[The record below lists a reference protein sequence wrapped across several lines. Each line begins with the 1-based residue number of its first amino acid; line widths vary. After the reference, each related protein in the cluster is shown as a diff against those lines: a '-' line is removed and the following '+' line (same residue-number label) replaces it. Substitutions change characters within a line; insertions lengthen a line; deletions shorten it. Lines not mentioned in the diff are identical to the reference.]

1 MDGRPMRHRDQ
12 TSNYQ
17 RLARRVFAEHT
28 RGAGLDEWLLER
40 RAAGTSWRRI
50 GAELHY
56 LTDGEVSP
64 AVQTLVDWHAAAQLR
79 SEVAA

>member
-1 MDGRPMRHRDQ
+1 MPTRTAPT

-17 RLARRVFAEHT
+17 RLAARVFREHT

-40 RAAGTSWRRI
+40 RAAGLSWRRV

-64 AVQTLVDWHAAAQLR
+64 AVQTLVDWHTAALAR
-79 SEVAA
+79 GEVAA